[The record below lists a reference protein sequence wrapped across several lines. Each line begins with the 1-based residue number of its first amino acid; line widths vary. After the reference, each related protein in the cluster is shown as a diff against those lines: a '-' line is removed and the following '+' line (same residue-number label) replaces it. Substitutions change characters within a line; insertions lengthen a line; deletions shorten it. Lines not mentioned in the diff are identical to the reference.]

1 MTRQEFLDS
10 VNDFG
15 DLIDF
20 CSDEGCDYCENIYY
34 EDSFDDLVN
43 DCVSGWARD
52 MGWRDLRD
60 RLDDIPSGY
69 DWYDTSDE
77 WRGLDDDDFRAY
89 KDDVLEWGDDHDIWD
104 VPDEDD
110 EEIDDFEDDGIFEE
124 DEDDDYEEP
133 EDGCSFEELFA
144 ASSSTIQKV
153 ATDESDDDE
162 AAAMIQMLMHS

>member
-1 MTRQEFLDS
+1 MTRQEFIDN
-10 VNDFG
+10 VNNFG

-20 CSDEGCDYCENIYY
+20 CSDEGCDYCESIYY

-52 MGWRDLRD
+52 TGWRDLRD
-60 RLDDIPSGY
+60 RLNDIPTGY

-77 WRGLDDDDFRAY
+77 WRGLDGDDFDDY
-89 KDDVLEWGDDHDIWD
+89 KDDVLSWGDDNEIWD
-104 VPDEDD
+104 EPEEEDVEDFEIGDAFEDD
-110 EEIDDFEDDGIFEE
+110 E
-124 DEDDDYEEP
+124 EDDDYEEP